1 MSIPYDDIDPPI
13 RPLVGFLNERL
24 GVVTVASYGG
34 HENPDEGQ
42 APEGGWWVLVRV
54 PEAPAE
60 WDAFEFLAW
69 VCRDWARA
77 GKHLVLEADASPPWL
92 NKWVTGDS
100 TLGFVLSGDTPPGEL
115 ADFMRETLDAI
126 EARPPGGDD
135 E

>member
-1 MSIPYDDIDPPI
+1 MSIPYDDIDAPI

-34 HENPDEGQ
+34 HENPDEG
-42 APEGGWWVLVRV
+42 RV

-69 VCRDWARA
+69 VCRDWGRA
-77 GKHLVLEADASPPWL
+77 GMDLVLEADASPPWL

-126 EARPPGGDD
+126 EAGPLGGDD

>member
-1 MSIPYDDIDPPI
+1 MSIPYDDIGPPI

-69 VCRDWARA
+69 VCRESSLRSRLAAMDLSLDLVTRA
-77 GKHLVLEADASPPWL
+77 K
-92 NKWVTGDS
+92 
-100 TLGFVLSGDTPPGEL
+100 
-115 ADFMRETLDAI
+115 
-126 EARPPGGDD
+126 
-135 E
+135 